1 MNDGKPTPFFNMTQ
15 AEVFDEYVHV
25 VDMRASTMMDAKD
38 PSAIVA
44 VEVRFS
50 DGSTTIISQSTPG
63 DACDFASGLIQS
75 AHESRFYSALYMV
88 MRDSMRRS
96 DGDQITTES
105 VMVPFNHMVS
115 AIRDHLPHV
124 DHALRQPSTDTP
136 DGPITSN
143 AADVLLACARC
154 REPVSVRLLELPDA
168 VRTAYQ
174 DDPRLVNVLCAGC
187 TTEARLPWTAAG
199 KATVGVRTTV
209 DTPDLGVLFETQDDQ
224 ADDQG
229 DQVTP

>member
-1 MNDGKPTPFFNMTQ
+1 MNDGQPTPFFNMTQ
-15 AEVFDEYVHV
+15 AEVFDEYIHV
-25 VDMRASTMMDAKD
+25 INMRASTMMDAKD

-44 VEVRFS
+44 VEVQFS
-50 DGSTTIISQSTPG
+50 DKSTTTISQSTPG

-75 AHESRFYSALYMV
+75 AHESRFYAALYMV

-96 DGDQITTES
+96 DGEQKTTTES
-105 VMVPFNHMVS
+105 VMIPFNHMVS

-143 AADVLLACARC
+143 APDILLACARC
-154 REPVSVRLLELPDA
+154 SEPVSVHLMELPDA

-174 DDPRLVNVLCAGC
+174 DDPRMVNVLCPAC
-187 TTEARLPWTAAG
+187 TAKANLPWQAG
-199 KATVGVRTTV
+199 KGTIGVRTTV
-209 DTPDLGVLFETQDDQ
+209 DTPDLSAMFEPRDQDDQ
-224 ADDQG
+224 D